1 MSVVLAT
8 RLPSLFQQISNAARQ
23 LFGLKIQPS
32 KLGQFTKSGA
42 FEPTGYAG
50 ISTGVGKVASGRVVT
65 AGAKVGVGA
74 GLAGVGL
81 AGLGFGIEK
90 AASSLNP
97 FDDKDNGFN
106 IGTFLIV
113 GIIILV
119 LILLLRR
126 K

>member
-1 MSVVLAT
+1 MSVVIAKVPT
-8 RLPSLFQQISNAARQ
+8 IITQIRQ
-23 LFGLKIQPS
+23 LFGLKVTPTQI
-32 KLGQFTKSGA
+32 GQFTKSKA
-42 FEPTGYAG
+42 FEPTGYAAL
-50 ISTGVGKVASGRVVT
+50 STGAIGKVASGRVVT

-81 AGLGFGIEK
+81 AGLGFGVEK

-97 FDDKDNGFN
+97 FGDKDNGFN
-106 IGTFLIV
+106 IGTFMVV